1 MPLPSAL
8 LPLFPASGSGS
19 GFIHC
24 RDHFGHFCNG
34 AGRAQ
39 CKSKLYLK
47 GMVCTVRHFT
57 FTVFKNLAKTH
68 FFLPTAYVWE
78 AAPCSPL
85 PTADENAVQNFLWP
99 PCLPACSSQ
108 PQFLQRTCSYDAYC
122 LCPPW
127 SLFHV
132 FFRVWT
138 WLTWWARFLSGLSC
152 ALTSVSILR
161 DMTTMELPSLRG
173 CWSHMSVCLRQCQ
186 TETIIAS
193 ENHTH
198 THTHI

>member
-1 MPLPSAL
+1 M
-8 LPLFPASGSGS
+8 
-19 GFIHC
+19 
-24 RDHFGHFCNG
+24 
-34 AGRAQ
+34 
-39 CKSKLYLK
+39 
-47 GMVCTVRHFT
+47 
-57 FTVFKNLAKTH
+57 
-68 FFLPTAYVWE
+68 WE

-198 THTHI
+198 THTYLVFRDRDSMPLKTKYRSLLSLKNKPRLLLSQKAKHRLLLLLLSQKTECKLLLSLKAKYRLLLSL